1 MSTPA
6 VVLSGVHSG
15 PNPSPGLGLARSL
28 RSAWPR
34 LRLEAVDYSPRSTG
48 LSASEF
54 DRVHVRPGWH
64 DADLDALC
72 AGLLSIVESAGAVFL
87 PGLDLEAA
95 LLADRRP
102 GHPALLL
109 PPSAAFD
116 AVVKPGETAASL
128 LGLAVPEYRFAE
140 GVEDG
145 ADFAVRHGW
154 RVWVKGSRYEAVATN
169 GRAELAAAI
178 AGLRATWG
186 GETLL
191 QRHVDGAEESVVF
204 AALDGELL
212 GACAMRKTM
221 VTAEGKTWAGSV
233 DLLDPPTRARL
244 VDLVRITRWTG
255 GGEVEIVRE
264 ADTGIPYLLEV
275 NPRFPAW
282 IHGATLAGVNLPA
295 RLVAAAT
302 GIPRQ
307 EREKAH
313 STGFV
318 RVVEEIPAGPH
329 AIGVVPTGQHGLSCD
344 GELPGHCGADSPA
357 PGGKHPSGMP
367 VLSRRLALPRP
378 RPRPVDLDHRR
389 AADIADALLVDP
401 YESPARVYFGGVLDR
416 GLDRL
421 AGVCRDVE
429 DATGVPTRFAYSV
442 KTNPDPRVLGA
453 VLRRGA
459 LVEVISQAEA
469 RRCAAAGFPGDRVVL
484 GGPAKWWRFDGGPVK
499 FGAVF
504 CDSVGDLERTL
515 ALVAEGG
522 VYADVLGLRLA
533 PPGVPSRFGVDV
545 TCPRAYRA
553 VADALRDAPVG
564 RLGLQ
569 FHHAASQIGLR
580 AWLREF
586 TAAVT
591 VAADLLARADVRARC
606 LDLGGGWPP
615 GLGRAELGAQLVRA
629 TRAAVRELGSL
640 DQVLFEPGKHLVEPA
655 MAVFTT
661 VLDVRDGRHG
671 RAAVVDASIAELPD
685 WGSHPHPVLWRAP
698 GAPWRRLPPGDESV
712 FGRLCMEHDRPRAG
726 LTLPDGIAEGDHL
739 LFLDAGAYDASMSFR
754 FGV

>member
-1 MSTPA
+1 MSTTPT

-28 RSAWPR
+28 RLAWPR
-34 LRLEAVDYSPRSTG
+34 LRLEALDYSPRSTG

-64 DADLDALC
+64 AADLDALC
-72 AGLLSIVESAGAVFL
+72 AGLVSIVESAGAVFL

-95 LLADRRP
+95 LLADRSP
-102 GHPALLL
+102 GHAALLL

-116 AVVKPGETAASL
+116 AVAKPGETAAAL
-128 LGLAVPEYRFAE
+128 LGLAIPEYRFAE

-154 RVWVKGSRYEAVATN
+154 RVWVKGPRYQAIAT
-169 GRAELAAAI
+169 GSRAELAAAI
-178 AGLRATWG
+178 ARLRETWG
-186 GETLL
+186 GESLL
-191 QRHVDGAEESVVF
+191 QRHVDGTEESVVF

-244 VDLVRITRWTG
+244 VDLVRVTRWTG

-264 ADTGIPYLLEV
+264 AETGVPYLLEV

-307 EREKAH
+307 ERERAQ
-313 STGFV
+313 SSAFV

-329 AIGVVPTGQHGLSCD
+329 ATGAVPLTHRAL
-344 GELPGHCGADSPA
+344 PA
-357 PGGKHPSGMP
+357 PPGKHPSGMP
-367 VLSRRLALPRP
+367 VLSRRLAPPRP
-378 RPRPVDLDHRR
+378 RQRTADLDHQR
-389 AADIADALLVDP
+389 AADIADALVVDP

-469 RRCAAAGFPGDRVVL
+469 RRCAEAGFPGDRVVL

-504 CDSVGDLERTL
+504 CDSVSDLERTL
-515 ALVAEGG
+515 ALIAGGG

-533 PPGVPSRFGVDV
+533 PPGVPSRFGIDV
-545 TCPRAYRA
+545 TCPRAYRR
-553 VADALRDAPVG
+553 VADALRGAPVA

-591 VAADLLARADVRARC
+591 VAADLLTRVDVRARC
-606 LDLGGGWPP
+606 VDLGGGWPP
-615 GLGRAELGAQLVRA
+615 GLGRAELGGQLVRA
-629 TRAAVRELGSL
+629 TRTAVRELGPI
-640 DQVLFEPGKHLVEPA
+640 DQVLFEPGKYLVEPA

-661 VLDVRDGRHG
+661 VLDVRDGPHG

-698 GAPWRRLPPGDESV
+698 GAPWRRLRPGDESV
-712 FGRLCMEHDRPRAG
+712 LGRLCMEHDRPRAG
-726 LTLPDGIAEGDHL
+726 LALPDGIAEGDHL